1 MWGERCMY
9 CLVSSCP
16 LLTEGGLPSRST
28 MMIPLLTLILHPS
41 LQGNILY
48 IYSTKLK
55 NPDMKGKLHYCEFI
69 HHNSNSHQ
77 LAVKTQWQT
86 SFVMLPWR
94 RASICNRDN
103 SWGMKALRRGRV
115 TSGIKITDNS
125 NQSKSNFL
133 SCYQPESLPRKQKTK
148 QNKLKKKNSNPNNI
162 PFRNKTT
169 VVTRK
174 PGKTHSHIQL
184 YAQKSSLCPCELDNL
199 NSSNVWPRF
208 KDELLQG

>member
-1 MWGERCMY
+1 
-9 CLVSSCP
+9 
-16 LLTEGGLPSRST
+16 
-28 MMIPLLTLILHPS
+28 
-41 LQGNILY
+41 
-48 IYSTKLK
+48 
-55 NPDMKGKLHYCEFI
+55 MKGKLHYCEFI

-148 QNKLKKKNSNPNNI
+148 QNKLKKNSNPNNI

-174 PGKTHSHIQL
+174 PGKTHTYTFSYMHKSQVCVRVSWTIWIQAMSDPDSRMSYYRDKHTHTHTRLKVSHRPQTGDGRRVRALIREQ
-184 YAQKSSLCPCELDNL
+184 AVVIGGPGD
-199 NSSNVWPRF
+199 WATGFDPA
-208 KDELLQG
+208 G